1 MSALDA
7 QVAALEAEAAHL
19 QLGMAHADT
28 AQARRADAA
37 MLARTNQRLEQWR
50 EVRRLILLESEL

>member
-1 MSALDA
+1 MITLDA
-7 QVAALEAEAAHL
+7 LVAALEAEAAHL

-37 MLARTNQRLEQWR
+37 MLARTNQRLDQWR